1 MLVASL
7 QTPRAEEVE
16 AKQQQLGCLMSGSR
30 QIKLNLRRAEEI
42 RTLDFEVE
50 FKILGFR
57 INMILGLGGRLAAAI
72 PSLTLSSLDKTARG
86 GDPLLISPLLEASLV
101 TSDMLLGII

>member
-16 AKQQQLGCLMSGSR
+16 AKQQQQQLGCLMSGSR
-30 QIKLNLRRAEEI
+30 QIKLNLRRVEQI
-42 RTLDFEVE
+42 RTHDFEVE

-57 INMILGLGGRLAAAI
+57 INMILGLGGRLA
-72 PSLTLSSLDKTARG
+72 
-86 GDPLLISPLLEASLV
+86 SPLLSHR
-101 TSDMLLGII
+101 

>member
-1 MLVASL
+1 MLVASP

-16 AKQQQLGCLMSGSR
+16 AKQQQQQQLGCLMSGSR

-57 INMILGLGGRLAAAI
+57 INMILGLGGRLA
-72 PSLTLSSLDKTARG
+72 SSLLSYCK
-86 GDPLLISPLLEASLV
+86 LSPCWTKLPGAGTLC
-101 TSDMLLGII
+101 

>member
-1 MLVASL
+1 MLRLILFVGCDVMLVASL

-16 AKQQQLGCLMSGSR
+16 AKQQQQLGCLMSGSR

-50 FKILGFR
+50 FMRIKPSPRDFPPTLRKVLG
-57 INMILGLGGRLAAAI
+57 
-72 PSLTLSSLDKTARG
+72 
-86 GDPLLISPLLEASLV
+86 V
-101 TSDMLLGII
+101 

>member
-1 MLVASL
+1 MLRLILFVGCDVMLVASL

-16 AKQQQLGCLMSGSR
+16 AKQQQQLGCLMSGSR

-57 INMILGLGGRLAAAI
+57 INMILGLGGRLAS
-72 PSLTLSSLDKTARG
+72 PPLSHR
-86 GDPLLISPLLEASLV
+86 
-101 TSDMLLGII
+101 

>member
-1 MLVASL
+1 MLVASP

-16 AKQQQLGCLMSGSR
+16 AKQQQQQLGCLMSGSR

-57 INMILGLGGRLAAAI
+57 INMILGLGGRLA
-72 PSLTLSSLDKTARG
+72 
-86 GDPLLISPLLEASLV
+86 SPLLSIANSL
-101 TSDMLLGII
+101 LAGQNCLG

>member
-16 AKQQQLGCLMSGSR
+16 AKQQQQLGCLMSGSR

-57 INMILGLGGRLAAAI
+57 INMILGLGGRLASPPLSHRQLSPRWTKLPGAG
-72 PSLTLSSLDKTARG
+72 TLC
-86 GDPLLISPLLEASLV
+86 
-101 TSDMLLGII
+101 